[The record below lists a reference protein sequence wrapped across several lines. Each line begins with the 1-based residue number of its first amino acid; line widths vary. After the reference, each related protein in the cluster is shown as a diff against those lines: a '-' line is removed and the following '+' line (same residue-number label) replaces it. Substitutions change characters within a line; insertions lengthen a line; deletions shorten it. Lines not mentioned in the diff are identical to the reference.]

1 MPFGKS
7 FIRKGLEAYY
17 TILIEVFWSKRRII
31 EIYINIAEMGDNIF
45 GAGMASKIYFKKFP
59 AKLTKQES
67 ALIAAVMPRRKAFRG
82 PDPSAYVRKR
92 QAWILEQMRMLGGV
106 SYIKNL

>member
-1 MPFGKS
+1 M
-7 FIRKGLEAYY
+7 
-17 TILIEVFWSKRRII
+17 

-45 GAGMASKIYFKKFP
+45 GVGMASNIYFKKFP

-67 ALIAAVMPRRKAFRG
+67 ALIAAVLPNPKRFSVANA
-82 PDPSAYVRKR
+82 SAYVRKR
-92 QAWILEQMRMLGGV
+92 QAWVLEQMRMLGGV